1 MVVVRRLT
9 LLLAAALLCSPALT
23 HLSAQDLTGT
33 IRGVV
38 VDSATNL
45 PTADVSVV
53 VEGTRRGAITNN
65 DGSYVIGG
73 VPAGTYT
80 VRARRIGFGA
90 PAQTVTVTPGGT
102 VTANFS
108 LDRRVAVLEEVVT
121 TGYGTQRRLA
131 ITGSVSTIDADAAN
145 VGVPTNV
152 TNLIQGRAAGVN
164 ITQNS
169 GEPGAGAQI
178 RIRGG
183 TSISASNEPL
193 YVIDG
198 VPIANVETEAVGVGI
213 GGSPPLPRNPMN
225 LLNPSDIA
233 SISILKDA
241 AATAIYGARA
251 ANGVI
256 LIETKKGPGGGPTME
271 YEFSAGRSGVRK
283 HLEVLTGDQYR
294 AFVDA
299 EVAAGRMTAA
309 QRAGLGTANTDW
321 EDAITRSG
329 SAFNHNLS
337 FAGGSANTQY
347 RASLN
352 YLNQEGVVLSNGL
365 KRYQARINGTHQAVD
380 GKLRLGVNLTGS
392 QVNNDY
398 VPYENT
404 GGFEGGVLFNSINF
418 NPTYPIQVSDA
429 AGVTQYY
436 ELGTGP
442 QSVRNPVALAEQIQD
457 LGKST
462 RVLGNASADLDI
474 FSALTGRINVG
485 VDRTDGTRRIY
496 WPRISPVGAGLGAG
510 GLGGL
515 GRQDNR
521 DNTSLTLQTLLTF
534 HPEYSTNQTLE
545 VVGGYEYNDYT
556 RSDFGVEARGFTSD
570 ALGYNGLSGGVT
582 VQPPASFAE
591 ASKLVSFF
599 GRANWSMADRYFLTG
614 VLRRDGASQ
623 FGIGNKWALFPAISG
638 SVRLTETGFVP
649 TGPFSELRLRAG
661 WGKVGNPAVPPYASL
676 ILLQADGGSRYA
688 FGDQAITGYSPFQN
702 PNPNLKWEETAQT
715 NVALDYGFMNNRFTG
730 SLEYYVKKT
739 NDLLLRV
746 NVPQPAVAPDRL
758 ENIGSV
764 KNNGIEFSLDA
775 QLINSPSRNWMAGL
789 VFSRDRNEVV
799 SLGNTPFI
807 ITGILSGPGQ
817 SGAPSQR
824 IIPGQPLGTFF
835 GPEYAGVDAQGRQQF
850 HNYDVTRDANG
861 RETSRTRNGVT
872 LSPGGDDF
880 VIIGDANPNFTL
892 GLRSQGNFGPFDASI
907 QINSMQGMDVLNE
920 TALVYATKTSAR
932 QGKNF
937 LASALND
944 GVASTDPSVYSDR
957 WIEDGSFVR
966 LQNITIGYTFNM
978 PKMTGLAP
986 GTRVFLS
993 ADNLALLTDYTGYD
1007 PEAHTDTGLASRGI
1021 DYLHYPRPRTFTV
1034 GARVAF

>member
-1 MVVVRRLT
+1 MVVVRRFC
-9 LLLAAALLCSPALT
+9 LLILAGAFFCAPALT
-23 HLSAQDLTGT
+23 PLGAQDVTGT

-38 VDSATNL
+38 VDSATNQ
-45 PTADVSVV
+45 PVADVTVV
-53 VEGTRRGAITNN
+53 VEGSRRGAVTGT

-73 VPAGTYT
+73 VPTGTHT

-90 PAQTVTVTPGGT
+90 PAQIVTVTPGGT
-102 VTANFS
+102 AVANFG
-108 LDRRVAVLEEVVT
+108 LDRRVAILEEVVT

-145 VGVPTNV
+145 VGVPVNV
-152 TNLIQGRAAGVN
+152 TNMIQGRAAGVT

-169 GEPGAGAQI
+169 GEPGAGSQI

-198 VPIANVETEAVGVGI
+198 IPIANVESQTGGIGI

-225 LLNPSDIA
+225 LLNPADIE

-256 LIETKKGPGGGPTME
+256 LVETKKGTGGGPTME
-271 YEFSAGRSGVRK
+271 YEFSAGSSSVRK
-283 HLEVLTGDQYR
+283 HLDVLSGDQYR
-294 AFVDA
+294 AFVQA

-309 QRAGLGTANTDW
+309 SLANLGTANTDW
-321 EDAITRSG
+321 EDAITRTG
-329 SAFNHNLS
+329 GVFNHNVA

-352 YLNQEGVVLSNGL
+352 YLNQQGVILSNGL
-365 KRYQARINGTHQAVD
+365 KRYQARINGSHQAVD
-380 GKLRLGVNLTGS
+380 GRLRLGLNLTGS
-392 QVNNDY
+392 QVADDY

-418 NPTYPIQVSDA
+418 NPTHPIQVTDA
-429 AGVTQYY
+429 AGVTTYY
-436 ELGTGP
+436 EIGP
-442 QSVRNPVALAEQIQD
+442 GSQSVRNPVALAEQIQD
-457 LGKST
+457 QGKST

-474 FSALTGRINVG
+474 FRGLVGRINVG
-485 VDRTDGTRRIY
+485 VDRTDGSRRIY
-496 WPRISPVGAGLGAG
+496 WPRISPVGAGFS
-510 GLGGL
+510 GLAD
-515 GRQDNR
+515 QTNR

-534 HPEYSTNQTLE
+534 QPEYSTNQTLE
-545 VVGGYEYNDYT
+545 VVGGYEYNDFT
-556 RSDFGVEARGFTSD
+556 RSDFGAQARGFTTD
-570 ALGYNGLSGGVT
+570 ALGYNGLGGGSTLV
-582 VQPPASFAE
+582 PPFSYRE
-591 ASKLVSFF
+591 SSRLVSFF
-599 GRANWSMADRYFLTG
+599 GRANWSLAERFFLTG
-614 VLRRDGASQ
+614 VVRRDGASQ
-623 FGIGNKWALFPAISG
+623 FGEGNKWAVFPAISG
-638 SVRLTETGFVP
+638 SVRLTDAGLVP

-661 WGKVGNPAVPPYASL
+661 WGRVGNPAVPPYASL

-715 NVALDYGFMNNRFTG
+715 NVAMDYGFMNNRFSG
-730 SLEYYVKKT
+730 SLEYYVKNT
-739 NDLLLRV
+739 SDLLLRV
-746 NVPQPAVAPDRL
+746 AVPQPAVAPDRL
-758 ENIGSV
+758 ENIGKV
-764 KNNGIEFSLDA
+764 RNKGVEFSLDA
-775 QLINSPSRNWMAGL
+775 QLINSPTRNWMAGL

-799 SLGNTPFI
+799 DLGGRPFI

-824 IIPGQPLGTFF
+824 ILPGQPLGTFF
-835 GPEYAGVDAQGRQQF
+835 GPEYVGVDGQGRQLF
-850 HNYDVTRDANG
+850 NRYTVTRDASGNETGRTLNG
-861 RETSRTRNGVT
+861 TTT
-872 LSPGGDDF
+872 SPGGDDF

-892 GLRSQGNFGPFDASI
+892 GLRSQGNFGPFDMSV
-907 QINSMQGMDVLNE
+907 QVNSMQGMDVLNE
-920 TALVYATKTSAR
+920 TALVYATKSSAR

-937 LASALND
+937 LASALTD
-944 GVASTDPSVYSDR
+944 GVAPLEPSIYSDR

-966 LQNITIGYTFNM
+966 LQNITLGYTFNL
-978 PKMTGLAP
+978 PSFTGTAR
-986 GTRVFLS
+986 GTRVFVS
-993 ADNLALLTDYTGYD
+993 ADNLAVLTDYTGYD

>member
-1 MVVVRRLT
+1 MVVVRRSFLV
-9 LLLAAALLCSPALT
+9 LAAALMCTPALT
-23 HLSAQDLTGT
+23 PLGAQDLTGT
-33 IRGVV
+33 IRGAVT
-38 VDSATNL
+38 DSSTNL
-45 PTADVSVV
+45 PLADVTVV
-53 VEGTRRGAITNN
+53 VEGTRRGAVTNN

-73 VPAGTYT
+73 VPAGTYS

-90 PAQTVTVTPGGT
+90 PAQSVTVSPGAT
-102 VTANFS
+102 ATANFG

-121 TGYGTQRRLA
+121 TGYGAQRRLA

-198 VPIANVETEAVGVGI
+198 IPISNVETQTAGIGI

-225 LLNPSDIA
+225 LLNPADIA

-271 YEFSAGRSGVRK
+271 YEFQAGSSSVRNQ
-283 HLEVLTGDQYR
+283 LEVLSGDEYR
-294 AFVDA
+294 AFVQA
-299 EVAAGRMTAA
+299 EVAAGRMTAVQLA
-309 QRAGLGTANTDW
+309 SLGTANTDW
-321 EDAITRSG
+321 EDAVTRNG
-329 SAFNHNLS
+329 STFNHNVS

-352 YLNQEGVVLSNGL
+352 YLNQKGVILSNGL

-380 GKLRLGVNLTGS
+380 GRLRLGLNLTGS
-392 QVNNDY
+392 QVADDY

-404 GGFEGGVLFNSINF
+404 GGFEGGVLFNSINY
-418 NPTYPIQVSDA
+418 NPTFPIRVTDA
-429 AGVTQYY
+429 AGVSTFF
-436 ELGTGP
+436 ETGTGS

-457 LGKST
+457 FGKST

-474 FSALTGRINVG
+474 FRALTGRINVG
-485 VDRTDGTRRIY
+485 DDRTDGSRRIY
-496 WPRISPVGAGLGAG
+496 WPRISPVGAQFSGLAD
-510 GLGGL
+510 
-515 GRQDNR
+515 QTNR

-545 VVGGYEYNDYT
+545 VVGGYEYNDFS
-556 RSDFGVEARGFTSD
+556 RSDFGAQARGFTTD
-570 ALGYNGLSGGVT
+570 ALGFNGLSGGVT
-582 VQPPASFAE
+582 AVPPFSYRE
-591 ASKLVSFF
+591 ESRLVSFF
-599 GRANWSMADRYFLTG
+599 GRANWSMMDRYFLTG

-730 SLEYYVKKT
+730 SLEYYIKNT
-739 NDLLLRV
+739 SDLLLRV
-746 NVPQPAVAPDRL
+746 AVPQPAVASDRL
-758 ENIGSV
+758 ENIGRV
-764 KNNGIEFSLDA
+764 RNTGVEFSLDA
-775 QLINSPSRNWMAGL
+775 QLINRPNRNWMAGL
-789 VFSRDRNEVV
+789 VFSKDRNEVV
-799 SLGNTPFI
+799 DLGGRGFI
-807 ITGILSGPGQ
+807 ITGAISGPGQ
-817 SGAPSQR
+817 SDAPSQR
-824 IIPGQPLGTFF
+824 IIPGQPLGTFY
-835 GPEYAGVDAQGRQQF
+835 GPEYVGVDAQGRQLF
-850 HNYDVTRDANG
+850 NRYTVTRDANG
-861 RETSRTRNGVT
+861 IETGRTLNGTT

-880 VIIGDANPNFTL
+880 RIIGDANPDFNI
-892 GLRSQGNFGPFDASI
+892 GLRSQGNFGPFDMSA
-907 QINSMQGMDVLNE
+907 QINSQQGMDVLNT
-920 TALVYATKTSAR
+920 TALVYSTKTSAR

-937 LASALND
+937 LRSALND
-944 GVASTDPSVYSDR
+944 PIAIGEPAIYSDR
-957 WIEDGSFVR
+957 WIEDGSFIR
-966 LQNITIGYTFNM
+966 LQNITVGYTFNL
-978 PKMTGLAP
+978 PRFTGLAR

-993 ADNLALLTDYTGYD
+993 ADNLAVLTSYTGYD
-1007 PEAHTDTGLASRGI
+1007 PEVHTDAGLASRGL
-1021 DYLHYPRPRTFTV
+1021 DYLHYPRPRTITM

>member
-1 MVVVRRLT
+1 MVVVRRLF

-23 HLSAQDLTGT
+23 PLGAQDLTGT

-45 PTADVSVV
+45 PTADVTVV
-53 VEGTRRGAITNN
+53 VEGTRRGAVTGS

-90 PAQTVTVTPGGT
+90 PAQSVTVTAGGT
-102 VTANFS
+102 VTANFA

-121 TGYGTQRRLA
+121 TGYGAQRRIA
-131 ITGSVSTIDADAAN
+131 ITGSVATIDADAAN

-198 VPIANVETEAVGVGI
+198 IPITNVETETAGIGI
-213 GGSPPLPRNPMN
+213 GGTPPLPRNPMN

-256 LIETKKGPGGGPTME
+256 LIETKRGTSGGPSME
-271 YEFSAGRSGVRK
+271 YEFSAGRSSVRNQ
-283 HLEVLTGDQYR
+283 LDVLSGDEYR
-294 AFVDA
+294 AFVAA
-299 EVAAGRMTAA
+299 EVAAGRLTAA
-309 QRAGLGTANTDW
+309 QQASLGTASTDW
-321 EDAITRSG
+321 EDAVQRSG

-337 FAGGSANTQY
+337 FSGGSPNTQY

-352 YLNQEGVVLSNGL
+352 YLNQEGVLLSNGM
-365 KRYQARINGTHQAVD
+365 KRYQARINGTHQAID
-380 GKLRLGVNLTGS
+380 GRLRLGLNLTGS
-392 QVNNDY
+392 QVSNDY
-398 VPYENT
+398 LPYENT
-404 GGFEGGVLFNSINF
+404 GGFEGGVMFNAINY
-418 NPTYPIQVSDA
+418 NPTFPISVTDA
-429 AGVTQYY
+429 AGITTFY
-436 ELGTGP
+436 ETGTGA
-442 QSVRNPVALAEQIQD
+442 QGMRNPVALAEQIQD
-457 LGKST
+457 FGKST

-474 FSALTGRINVG
+474 FKALTGRINVG
-485 VDRTDGTRRIY
+485 VDRTDGSRRIY
-496 WPRISPVGAGLGAG
+496 FPRISPVGAGTG
-510 GLGGL
+510 GLAD
-515 GRQDNR
+515 QTNR

-534 HPEYSTNQTLE
+534 NPDYSDNQTFE
-545 VVGGYEYNDYT
+545 VVGGYEYNEFT
-556 RSDFGVEARGFTSD
+556 RSDFGAQARGFTTD
-570 ALGYNGLSGGVT
+570 ALGFNGLGGGSTLV
-582 VQPPASFAE
+582 PPFSYRE
-591 ASKLVSFF
+591 ESRLVSFF
-599 GRANWSMADRYFLTG
+599 GRANWSMAERFFLTG

-638 SVRLTETGFVP
+638 SVRLTGSNFVP

-676 ILLQADGGSRYA
+676 ILLQADGNSRYA
-688 FGDQAITGYSPFQN
+688 FGDQAMTGYSPFQN
-702 PNPNLKWEETAQT
+702 PNPDLKWEETAAT
-715 NVALDYGFMNNRFTG
+715 NIALDYGFMNNRFTG
-730 SLEYYVKKT
+730 SLEYYVKNT
-739 NDLLLRV
+739 DDLLLRV
-746 NVPQPAVAPDRL
+746 DVPQPAVAPDRF
-758 ENIGSV
+758 ENIGKI
-764 KNNGIEFSLDA
+764 KNTGIEFSLDA
-775 QLINSPSRNWMAGL
+775 QLINSANRNWMAGL

-799 SLGNTPFI
+799 DLGGRAFI
-807 ITGILSGPGQ
+807 TTGGISGPGF
-817 SGAPSQR
+817 SGNPSQR
-824 IIPGQPLGTFF
+824 IMPGQPIGTFF
-835 GPEYAGVDAQGRQQF
+835 GPEYAGVDTQGRQLFNQ
-850 HNYDVTRDANG
+850 YTVTRDASGN
-861 RETSRTRNGVT
+861 ETSRTLSGTT
-872 LSPGGDDF
+872 LTPGGDDF
-880 VIIGDANPNFTL
+880 VVIGDANPNFNL
-892 GLRSQGNFGPFDASI
+892 GLRTQGNIGPFDMSMS
-907 QINSMQGMDVLNE
+907 INSQQGLDVLNQ
-920 TALVYATKTSAR
+920 TSMVYATKTSAR

-937 LASALND
+937 LRTALDD
-944 GVASTDPSVYSDR
+944 GVAIGEPSIFSDR

-966 LQNITIGYTFNM
+966 LQNITVGYTFDL
-978 PKMTGLAP
+978 PTFTGTAR

-993 ADNLALLTDYTGYD
+993 ADNLAVLTGYTGYD
-1007 PEAHTDTGLASRGI
+1007 PEVHTDAGLASRGL
-1021 DYLHYPRPRTFTV
+1021 DYLHYPRPRTITM